1 MHKTDKSRQVLYK
14 LGLEDT
20 RRATAVARWLVTL
33 AAGLIALAVLA
44 LYTAGII
51 SFGSWWSDDETI
63 AFVGL
68 VLNATVALL
77 SAFGLYWAGIAG
89 TGGMVVFHI
98 IPIVG
103 GVGGR
108 ARDVLVAFGIM
119 GITGIVIGAAIGFT
133 QAVKMRERAYKT
145 PGFYRREP
153 VVLRKFV
160 VIFLGS
166 LTALALVKENVGAAV
181 CALVGGGYPFVG
193 GLLAYAGCVA
203 FVMGCEGRRLKR
215 RLRNLQT
222 IDECRRVGGGG

>member
-1 MHKTDKSRQVLYK
+1 MHKTDKSKQVLYK
-14 LGLEDT
+14 LALEDI
-20 RRATAVARWLVTL
+20 RRAAAVARWLVTL

-51 SFGSWWSDDETI
+51 SFGSWWSEEETI

-77 SAFGLYWAGIAG
+77 SAFGLSWAGIAG

-98 IPIVG
+98 IPAVAG
-103 GVGGR
+103 FGGR
-108 ARDVLVAFGIM
+108 AGDVLVAFGIM
-119 GITGIVIGAAIGFT
+119 GIAGMVIGAAIGFT
-133 QAVKMRERAYKT
+133 QGVKIRERAYKT

-153 VVLRKFV
+153 VVLRKFII
-160 VIFLGS
+160 IFLGF
-166 LTALALVKENVGAAV
+166 LVAFALFNEDVAIAILPWMAM
-181 CALVGGGYPFVG
+181 GYPFLC

-203 FVMGCEGRRLKR
+203 FVMGCEARRLKR